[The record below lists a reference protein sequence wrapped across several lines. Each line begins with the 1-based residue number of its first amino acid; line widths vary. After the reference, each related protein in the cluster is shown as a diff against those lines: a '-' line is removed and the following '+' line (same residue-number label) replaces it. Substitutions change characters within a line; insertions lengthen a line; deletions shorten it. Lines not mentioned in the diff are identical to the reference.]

1 MDKYSIIATA
11 ILALVALVVFI
22 IFRVT
27 SPNSKAVKLNVKFSK
42 HGLEIDIKTTEKST
56 PSKK

>member
-1 MDKYSIIATA
+1 MDKYIIIAAA
-11 ILALVALVVFI
+11 ILAIVAIVVFI
-22 IFRVT
+22 RVT

-42 HGLEIDIKTTEKST
+42 NGLEIDIKTTEKST